1 MSGKKTNAKKSSA
14 APKKDTAKDKKRG
27 KQFALPH
34 IEFSKICVSVTLAIV
49 IGFLIFV
56 CYEMHRLNDLS
67 PVGYIGGGII
77 ICLGIVVHAYM
88 KRAYQKDLA
97 NIEIEKTRK
106 LTALKKKSGD
116 DFVYERIE
124 DVTLTV

>member
-1 MSGKKTNAKKSSA
+1 MATTKTKKKPSASSKKEPAKGA
-14 APKKDTAKDKKRG
+14 KRG
-27 KQFALPH
+27 KVFALPH
-34 IEFSKICVSVTLAIV
+34 IEFSKICVSVTLFIV
-49 IGFLIFV
+49 ISFLIFV

-106 LTALKKKSGD
+106 LSALKKKSGD
-116 DFVYERIE
+116 DFVYERID
-124 DVTLTV
+124 DVSLTV